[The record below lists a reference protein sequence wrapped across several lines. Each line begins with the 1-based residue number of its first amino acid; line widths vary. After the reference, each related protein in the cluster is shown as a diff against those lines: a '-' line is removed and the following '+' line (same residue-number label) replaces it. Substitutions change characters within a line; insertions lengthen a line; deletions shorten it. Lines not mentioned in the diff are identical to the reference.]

1 MLLAIVLVLL
11 SHSFW
16 QFLTHHRDRFVV
28 TNMRVMRIRG
38 VFSQS
43 IATTPIARVLDITL
57 KKPSIGRIL
66 GYGHF
71 VFESAAQDQGF
82 REIRWVSRP
91 DDRDLTIQRV
101 IQRTGLRA
109 AASVDVL
116 EGDEDSDDDGTGP
129 IGMDSAQEVITTV
142 APRPTTPGPLRPR
155 PEVDLQQ
162 RTRQLDRR
170 QRLSSPGAL
179 SEQISAALPS
189 RPLRMVRR
197 GSLECLV
204 QLIRSLGVPCLSC
217 EQLPTN
223 RMPARTLRYGV
234 QQRQSRCDLAGLGGC
249 DDKAELSGRTGC
261 DLEEQRVQPHDLA
274 PVGRGVA
281 GHAGVLRGDRGLQLV
296 RVGLAIGAL
305 E

>member
-1 MLLAIVLVLL
+1 MAGIGLFRIFDPKVRRHLISDEGEVVIDEVRQHWVVYGFPMLEVALATTLLVVLATTSIGGTQVLLVIVLLLL
-11 SHSFW
+11 SHAFW

-129 IGMDSAQEVITTV
+129 IGMDSAQEVTTTV
-142 APRPTTPGPLRPR
+142 APPHHARPPAPTGPK
-155 PEVDLQQ
+155 
-162 RTRQLDRR
+162 
-170 QRLSSPGAL
+170 SIFN
-179 SEQISAALPS
+179 SE
-189 RPLRMVRR
+189 R
-197 GSLECLV
+197 GNW
-204 QLIRSLGVPCLSC
+204 
-217 EQLPTN
+217 T
-223 RMPARTLRYGV
+223 
-234 QQRQSRCDLAGLGGC
+234 
-249 DDKAELSGRTGC
+249 DDS
-261 DLEEQRVQPHDLA
+261 D
-274 PVGRGVA
+274 
-281 GHAGVLRGDRGLQLV
+281 
-296 RVGLAIGAL
+296 
-305 E
+305 

>member
-1 MLLAIVLVLL
+1 MAGLGLFRIFDPKVRRHLISDEGEVVIDEVRQHWVVYTVPMLEVALATALLVALASNSIGGTQVLLAIVLVLL
-11 SHSFW
+11 THAFW
-16 QFLTHHRDRFVV
+16 TFLTHHRDRFVV

-129 IGMDSAQEVITTV
+129 IGMDSAQEVTTTV
-142 APRPTTPGPLRPR
+142 APTPAHQARPPAG
-155 PEVDLQQ
+155 
-162 RTRQLDRR
+162 
-170 QRLSSPGAL
+170 
-179 SEQISAALPS
+179 
-189 RPLRMVRR
+189 
-197 GSLECLV
+197 GSGTKS
-204 QLIRSLGVPCLSC
+204 IFNS
-217 EQLPTN
+217 
-223 RMPARTLRYGV
+223 
-234 QQRQSRCDLAGLGGC
+234 
-249 DDKAELSGRTGC
+249 
-261 DLEEQRVQPHDLA
+261 
-274 PVGRGVA
+274 
-281 GHAGVLRGDRGLQLV
+281 DRGNWTDDPD
-296 RVGLAIGAL
+296 
-305 E
+305 

>member
-1 MLLAIVLVLL
+1 MAGIGLFRIFDPKVRRHLISDEGEVVIDEVRQHWVVYGLPMLEVALATALLVVLATTSIGGTQVLLVIVLLLL
-11 SHSFW
+11 SHAFW

-129 IGMDSAQEVITTV
+129 IGMDSAQEVTTTV
-142 APRPTTPGPLRPR
+142 APAHHAARPAPTGPK
-155 PEVDLQQ
+155 
-162 RTRQLDRR
+162 
-170 QRLSSPGAL
+170 SIFN
-179 SEQISAALPS
+179 SE
-189 RPLRMVRR
+189 R
-197 GSLECLV
+197 GNW
-204 QLIRSLGVPCLSC
+204 
-217 EQLPTN
+217 T
-223 RMPARTLRYGV
+223 
-234 QQRQSRCDLAGLGGC
+234 
-249 DDKAELSGRTGC
+249 DD
-261 DLEEQRVQPHDLA
+261 
-274 PVGRGVA
+274 
-281 GHAGVLRGDRGLQLV
+281 GD
-296 RVGLAIGAL
+296 
-305 E
+305 